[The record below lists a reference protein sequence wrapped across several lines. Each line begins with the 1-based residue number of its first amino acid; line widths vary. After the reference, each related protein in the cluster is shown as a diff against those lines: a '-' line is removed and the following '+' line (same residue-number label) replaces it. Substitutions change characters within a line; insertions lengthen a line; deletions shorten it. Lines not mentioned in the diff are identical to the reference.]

1 MKKLFLPLALVA
13 LLSSGC
19 AMNTGYSENEQ
30 GLYYPMCYS
39 PLQKA
44 RTLDSRARDIAYGAG
59 KGLLAGTLAGLAG
72 GAVSA
77 LFTGDPLNIV
87 SGAAIGA
94 AGGAVAGGVY
104 GGMESHQA
112 EKDALIA
119 DWSQEVG
126 RPLEGMGF
134 NAAAASTSIDCYNTR
149 LNQLTREVDEGIVPD
164 SFAQPRLREIELGR
178 QEAFA
183 LLRGSQNQ

>member
-1 MKKLFLPLALVA
+1 MIKLFLPLALAA
-13 LLSSGC
+13 LLTSGC
-19 AMNTGYSENEQ
+19 ATNSGFSENGP

-44 RTLDSRARDIAYGAG
+44 RTLDSRARDIAESAG
-59 KGLLAGTLAGLAG
+59 GGLLAGTLAGLAG

-77 LFTGDPLNIV
+77 LFTGNPIDIV

-126 RPLEGMGF
+126 RPLEGMSF
-134 NAAAASTSIDCYNTR
+134 NAAAATTSIECYNTR
-149 LNQLTREVDEGIVPD
+149 LSELTREVDQGIVPD
-164 SFAQPRLREIELGR
+164 SFAQPRLQEIELGR
-178 QEAFA
+178 QEAYA
-183 LLRGSQNQ
+183 LLQGSQN